1 MDPDSDMS
9 IGMVGSPKASSG
21 SRVSLACLPCRT
33 RHVRC
38 DAKKPRCNRC
48 SEEDKECNY
57 AKSRRGG
64 LDRAALAARRNQAA
78 LAAARNNGQ
87 LSPAGSND
95 GGISDV
101 VMRRS
106 ESQSRSQPQ
115 PQPQSQSQSQSQS
128 QLHALSSGLV
138 PQQPAIDPSLYTPP
152 DDSWS
157 SPSLMLPSTD
167 LQSVDITRDV
177 FVDVYYNCFHRY
189 HPCVLPRRSLERYL
203 QDPIRQDELRP
214 LVYIMRFIGSIYLS
228 SHQPS
233 LRTKCMELEEL
244 AASAMAQAS
253 STAINFFMVQCHAI
267 FSASMYWRGNTA
279 KSRHHMDTAIQ
290 LALDTGMHRREF
302 AADHGNGDPVLE
314 ESWRR
319 TWWQVYTIDA
329 YYSAIRR
336 NAEFATFHI
345 DATTDLPCEEEEYE
359 RGDIPR
365 PKTLDEFNS
374 REFIPEDTVFSS
386 FAYLIGAVRG
396 MASAMF
402 RALSLPPNSSNTGSP
417 SPKVL
422 DSVDSII
429 EGWLL
434 LLPESKRDIFS
445 ADGQVDEL
453 IFQAMMALHAT
464 TVGLHRPFSN
474 CAFDALEC
482 ISSCSTPPPAGSRSD
497 NAEFRLVHTAKC
509 IRAAEA
515 QIGLL
520 ALPTK
525 PCSHTPFVVCMLTTG
540 TLALL
545 AACRYSLRGQK
556 LAVARD
562 QIRMSIG
569 CHKAMATVWSQAGS
583 NLHEVQAIAR
593 EVLGLPM
600 GSNGSSINGSNN
612 KQPRTPVHQIPPSPG
627 PPSISGPDLDGS
639 CSADSLSSFPL
650 DNLQTYWNMG
660 SIQPDMSFSW
670 WTSSDHV

>member
-1 MDPDSDMS
+1 MDPDSNMS
-9 IGMVGSPKASSG
+9 AGKGGSPNP
-21 SRVSLACLPCRT
+21 LPAA
-33 RHVRC
+33 
-38 DAKKPRCNRC
+38 D
-48 SEEDKECNY
+48 Y

-78 LAAARNNGQ
+78 LAAARNGGQ

-95 GGISDV
+95 GGIGGDV
-101 VMRRS
+101 MIGRRLTP
-106 ESQSRSQPQ
+106 R
-115 PQPQSQSQSQSQS
+115 
-128 QLHALSSGLV
+128 H
-138 PQQPAIDPSLYTPP
+138 PAIDPSLYTPP

-157 SPSLMLPSTD
+157 SPSVTLPSAD
-167 LQSVDITRDV
+167 MHSVNITRDA
-177 FVDVYYNCFHRY
+177 FIDVYYNCFHRY
-189 HPCVLPRRSLERYL
+189 HPCVLPRRFLERYL

-214 LVYIMRFIGSIYLS
+214 LVYVMRFIGSIYLS

-233 LRTKCMELEEL
+233 LRPKCLELEEL
-244 AASAMAQAS
+244 AASAIAQVPTS
-253 STAINFFMVQCHAI
+253 SCSFFMVQCHTI

-290 LALDTGMHRREF
+290 LALDMGMHHREF
-302 AADHGNGDPVLE
+302 AADHGDGDAVLE

-319 TWWQVYTIDA
+319 TWWQVYIIDA
-329 YYSAIRR
+329 YYSAIKR
-336 NAEFATFHI
+336 NVSFATFNVK
-345 DATTDLPCEEEEYE
+345 ATTDLPCEEEEYE

-386 FAYLIGAVRG
+386 FAYLIGGVRG

-402 RALSLPPNSSNTGSP
+402 RALSLPPGSSDAGVT

-453 IFQAMMALHAT
+453 IFQAMMALHAM
-464 TVGLHRPFSN
+464 H
-474 CAFDALEC
+474 LELLN
-482 ISSCSTPPPAGSRSD
+482 PPPANAHSD
-497 NAEFRLVHTAKC
+497 SAEFRLVHTIKC

-540 TLALL
+540 TLSLL
-545 AACRYSLRGQK
+545 AACRYTLRGQK

-569 CHKAMATVWSQAGS
+569 CHKAMANVWSQAGS

-600 GSNGSSINGSNN
+600 TGGGSSSSSSSSNN
-612 KQPRTPVHQIPPSPG
+612 KQPRTPIHQIPPSPG
-627 PPSISGPDLDGS
+627 PPSISGPDLDAS
-639 CSADSLSSFPL
+639 CSADSLSSFPIDSL
-650 DNLQTYWNMG
+650 PTYWSM
-660 SIQPDMSFSW
+660 SSMQPDMSFSW
-670 WTSSDHV
+670 WPGNEHV